1 MHILI
6 ATGNPGKVHEYETLL
21 ADAPVTLL
29 SLKDVGLEWLVVD
42 ETASTFAGNA
52 QLKALAYSQASG
64 HFTLADDSGLCV
76 DALDGAPGVYSAR
89 FGGSGLD
96 DAGRRH
102 KLLEA
107 LEGVEDEERSAHF
120 TCVIALA
127 DPRLDECVLA
137 EGRCD
142 GTITYEEY
150 DDGHGFGYDA
160 LFLPVGYDRT
170 FAQIPR
176 AEKNRISHRA
186 RAAQKLV
193 PLLKSLTTE

>member
-6 ATGNPGKVHEYETLL
+6 ATGNQGKIREYETLL
-21 ADAPVTLL
+21 ADTPVTLL
-29 SLKDVGLEWLVVD
+29 SLNDVGLEWLVVD

-52 QLKALAYSQASG
+52 QIKALAYSQASG
-64 HFTLADDSGLCV
+64 HLTLADDSGLCV

-89 FGGSGLD
+89 YGGSGLD

-107 LEGVEDEERSAHF
+107 LDGVVDEERSAHF

-127 DPRLDECVLA
+127 DPRMDDCILA

-142 GTITYEEY
+142 GFITYEEY
-150 DDGHGFGYDA
+150 DGGHGFGYDPV
-160 LFLPVGYDRT
+160 FLPAGYDRT
-170 FAQIPR
+170 FAQLPK
-176 AEKNRISHRA
+176 AEKNHISHRG
-186 RAAQKLV
+186 RAVQKLV
-193 PLLKSLTTE
+193 PLIKELAL